1 MSPMSERDKEL
12 SKAMGLR
19 GSYPPFIDLLGVT
32 FEALDGDDICLKLAM
47 RHEVSLDLGGSALHG
62 GVISALMDII
72 GGSVIAWR
80 IKQEVEGLPLEEQ
93 ARRMSR
99 ISTINLRI
107 DYLRPGKGQMFTV
120 TGSIL
125 RSGRKVA
132 VTRMELH
139 NEEQLLIAVGT
150 GTYSV

>member
-1 MSPMSERDKEL
+1 MSPMSERDKQL

-19 GSYPPFIDLLGVT
+19 GSYPPFIDHLGVT
-32 FEALDGDDICLKLAM
+32 FESLDGDDICLKLAM
-47 RHEVSLDLGGSALHG
+47 RHEVSLDLAGSALHG
-62 GVISALMDII
+62 GAISALMDII

-80 IKQEVEGLPLEEQ
+80 IKKEIEGLPLEEQ

-107 DYLRPGKGQMFTV
+107 DYLRPGKGKMFTV
-120 TGSIL
+120 TGSVL